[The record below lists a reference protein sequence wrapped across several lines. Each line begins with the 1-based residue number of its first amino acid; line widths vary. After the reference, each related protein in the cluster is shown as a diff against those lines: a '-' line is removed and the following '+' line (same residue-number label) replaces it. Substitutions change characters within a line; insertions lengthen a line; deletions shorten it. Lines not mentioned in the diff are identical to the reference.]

1 MLRNETRSGQKYKH
15 DRFYKYHGT
24 NPQTAW
30 INMHNS
36 LSAKRDYKASGGL

>member
-24 NPQTAW
+24 NPAW

-36 LSAKRDYKASGGL
+36 LSEKRDYKASGGL